1 MPSKHIV
8 FADRL
13 VGLNLQNGLV
23 RMDLAVNAG
32 TGKGKDDK
40 PVQRMEITTQVVM
53 PLDAFANA
61 VAAQEK
67 LLKELIARDKKAREA
82 AAAAKGADTAGKDAN

>member
-1 MPSKHIV
+1 MANKQIIYT
-8 FADRL
+8 DRV
-13 VGLNLQNGLV
+13 VGITVQNGLV
-23 RMDLAVNAG
+23 RMDLAVFAG

-53 PLDAFANA
+53 PLEAFANA

-67 LLKELIARDKKAREA
+67 LLKELIAREKKARDA
-82 AAAAKGADTAGKDAN
+82 LKAKSGDDAGKPNK